1 MAIHP
6 RVSVNPMTTIAMT
19 LDDAIELW
27 HELGV
32 SLVGLNVSQL
42 EATGWDHSID
52 AMRAS
57 AICVEYLN
65 FGIPCAVTD
74 DAGWRATE
82 PLLQRAVETAQ
93 ALGAPTFYFCTGPP
107 GALRW
112 EDAVDMLGH
121 RLVRVL
127 AAARE
132 AGVAIALENGVSSR
146 PELGFLHSARDTIA
160 AADHIGAD
168 VCIDLYGCW
177 VEPALQ
183 QTIADNLE
191 VIRLIQISDFVVGTL
206 SQPNR
211 WVPGDGDLPLERLLD
226 DVLRAGYTGVID
238 LELLGPAIAEEGPRS
253 SLHRGTQWLTRMLD
267 ERDA

>member
-1 MAIHP
+1 VTIHP
-6 RVSVNPMTTIAMT
+6 RVSVNPMTTIAMS
-19 LDDAIELW
+19 LDDAIALW
-27 HELGV
+27 RELGV
-32 SLVGLNVSQL
+32 QLVGLNVSQL
-42 EATGWDHSID
+42 EATGWNRSID
-52 AMRAS
+52 AMSDSGLR
-57 AICVEYLN
+57 VEYLN

-74 DAGWRATE
+74 DAGWRLTE
-82 PLLQRAVETAQ
+82 PVLQRAIETAA

-107 GALRW
+107 GPLRW
-112 EDAVDMLGH
+112 EDAVDLLGH
-121 RLVRVL
+121 RLARVL
-127 AAARE
+127 DAARD

-160 AADHIGAD
+160 AADHIGAG

-183 QTIADNLE
+183 RTLADHLD
-191 VIRLIQISDFVVGTL
+191 VIRLVQISDFVVGTL

-226 DVLRAGYTGVID
+226 DVLGAGYTGVID

-253 SLHRGTQWLTRMLD
+253 ALRRGTEWLTRMLD
-267 ERDA
+267 ARGA